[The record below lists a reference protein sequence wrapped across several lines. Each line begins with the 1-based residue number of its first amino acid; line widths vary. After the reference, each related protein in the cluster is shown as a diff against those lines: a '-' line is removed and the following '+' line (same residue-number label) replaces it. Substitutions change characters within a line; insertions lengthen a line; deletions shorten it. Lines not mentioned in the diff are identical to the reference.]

1 MNLRMKAKRFKRL
14 YEGLA
19 NMPVHSLEVTH
30 CPIDRLK
37 AQKSFPMRMALG
49 NELLV
54 RQAVVREL
62 GMAIANGL
70 DEYIDYTVEKD
81 FYRGEYNVTA
91 EVRVVRKGGE

>member
-14 YEGLA
+14 YEELA
-19 NMPVHSLEVTH
+19 NMPVHNLEVTQY
-30 CPIDRLK
+30 PIDRLK
-37 AQKSFPMRMALG
+37 ARKSFPMRMALG

-70 DEYIDYTVEKD
+70 DEYIDYTVEED
-81 FYRGEYNVTA
+81 YPRAEYKVTA
-91 EVRVVRKGGE
+91 EVSVVRKWKN